1 MRQNAIFLIL
11 GTSFG
16 FALSRGGATDYD
28 VIQRMFLLES
38 FQLYGILGTAVL
50 ITGLGLRWMEAR
62 GRRMGG
68 APLAIRSKPFNRGTI
83 AGSLLF
89 GVGWSMTGMCPGPVL
104 VNIGEGKLYALPAF
118 AGVLAG
124 TWLVGR
130 FYDRLRIPMGLP
142 PAAEREG

>member
-68 APLAIRSKPFNRGTI
+68 APLAIRPKPFNRGTI

-124 TWLVGR
+124 TWWVGR
-130 FYDRLRIPMGLP
+130 FYDRLRVPMGLP

>member
-68 APLAIRSKPFNRGTI
+68 APLAIRPKPFNRGTI

-104 VNIGEGKLYALPAF
+104 VNIGEGKLYALPTF

-124 TWLVGR
+124 TWWVGR
-130 FYDRLRIPMGLP
+130 FYDRLRVPMGLP